1 MDSSNLSAGYQQVEI
16 TTRHPRTRGGHA
28 GRAGGRGR
36 VGLRRRPE
44 AWPPR
49 SATALD
55 QAPTVTPEEPHP
67 TDLTAGLV
75 RIPRSTSVAD
85 CTEEATTAAM
95 QMLVVQGRVPDGSSG
110 RNHPVRPADV
120 LGAVPGDTR

>member
-1 MDSSNLSAGYQQVEI
+1 MCIRD
-16 TTRHPRTRGGHA
+16 
-28 GRAGGRGR
+28 RGR

-67 TDLTAGLV
+67 TDFVSLNDQNQYVIRIAAESMLFITTRPCPLTSARTFSCSGCPYSCALSLQSS
-75 RIPRSTSVAD
+75 RSRARD
-85 CTEEATTAAM
+85 
-95 QMLVVQGRVPDGSSG
+95 
-110 RNHPVRPADV
+110 
-120 LGAVPGDTR
+120 LGHLAL